1 MTHLGRRQLLGQL
14 AAGALCAVTVA
25 AVPRSATA
33 QLAPSND
40 PKTKRRGPVA
50 ILGGKLLLGSDE
62 PIADSV
68 ILLDEGKIRY
78 LGTDTAKA
86 KGARIISA
94 RGQLVTAGLVDLL
107 TRIGTTEVSLE
118 KTTRDDSHDTT
129 DPVRAAFRSA
139 DGYNPASSLI
149 AITRMQGVTS
159 VGVVPI
165 AGLVSGQSAWAD
177 LAGKLPD
184 DALARRSLAL
194 HVNLH
199 DAMHGAFGKSRGTA
213 WLRLRELLDDAQ
225 AYRKSR
231 AAYERRQ
238 VRELGASR
246 LDLEVVLRALEGRLP
261 VVFHV
266 DRASDIVGVLALAKA
281 NGLSAVLASAA
292 EGWKVADQIAK
303 AKVPA
308 IVYPLDHG
316 PRSFAALGAREDN
329 AALLHRA
336 GVTVALSTG
345 ESHNARKLR
354 QEVGNAIRAGLPRR
368 TALDAVTKVPAQI
381 VGMDKHY
388 GTPKVGRV
396 ANLVVW
402 SGDPFELSTQATHVL
417 IRGREIPL
425 RSRQTALLERYR

>member
-1 MTHLGRRQLLGQL
+1 MTRLGRRQLLGQL
-14 AAGALCAVTVA
+14 AAGALCVVTA
-25 AVPRSATA
+25 KTVPRFATA
-33 QLAPSND
+33 QPAARGD
-40 PKTKRRGPVA
+40 RKKTTTGPVA
-50 ILGGKLLLGSDE
+50 ILGGKLVLGHAE

-68 ILLDEGKIRY
+68 IVIEDGKLRY
-78 LGTDTAKA
+78 VGTDKAKA
-86 KGARIISA
+86 KGARTISA
-94 RGQLVTAGLVDLL
+94 GGQIITAGLVDLL

-118 KTTRDDSHDTT
+118 KSTRDDSHHTT

-139 DGYNPASSLI
+139 DGYNPASSLV

-159 VGVVPI
+159 VGVVPV
-165 AGLVSGQSAWAD
+165 AGLVTGQSAWAD

-184 DALARRSLAL
+184 DALASRSLAL

-213 WLRLRELLDDAQ
+213 WLRLRELLDDAK
-225 AYRKSR
+225 AYRANR
-231 AAYERRQ
+231 GAYERRQ

-246 LDLEVVLRALEGRLP
+246 LDLEVVVRALEGRLP

-266 DRASDIVGVLALAKA
+266 DRASDIVGVLTLAKE
-281 NGLSAVLASAA
+281 NGLRAVLASAA
-292 EGWKVADQIAK
+292 EGWKVADHIAK

-368 TALDAVTKVPAQI
+368 AALDAVTDAPARI
-381 VGMDKHY
+381 MGMDKHY
-388 GTPKVGRV
+388 GAPKAGRV

-402 SGDPFELSTQATHVL
+402 SGDPFELSTRVNKLL
-417 IRGREIPL
+417 IRGQEVPL
-425 RSRQTALLERYR
+425 RSRQTALFERYR

>member
-1 MTHLGRRQLLGQL
+1 MTRLARRQLLVQL
-14 AAGALCAVTVA
+14 AAGALGTVA
-25 AVPRSATA
+25 ATALPPWARAQPTPPSAPKKTPPGP
-33 QLAPSND
+33 LA
-40 PKTKRRGPVA
+40 
-50 ILGGKLLLGSDE
+50 IIGGTLLLGKAE

-68 ILLDEGKIRY
+68 VLIDEGELRY
-78 LGTDTAKA
+78 LGTDKTQA
-86 KGARIISA
+86 KGARTVSA
-94 RGQLVTAGLVDLL
+94 KGQMVTAGLVDLL

-118 KTTRDDSHDTT
+118 KTTRDDSHETA

-159 VGVVPI
+159 VGVVPV
-165 AGLVSGQSAWAD
+165 AGLVTGQSAWAD
-177 LAGKLPD
+177 LAGKLPR
-184 DALARRSLAL
+184 DALARPSLAL

-213 WLRLRELLDDAQ
+213 WLKLRELLDDGK
-225 AYRKSR
+225 AYRANR
-231 AAYERRQ
+231 AGYQRRQ
-238 VRELGASR
+238 IRKLGVSR
-246 LDLEVVLRALEGRLP
+246 LDLEVVVRALEGRLP

-266 DRASDIVGVLALAKA
+266 DRASDIAGVLTLAKD
-281 NGLSAVLASAA
+281 NGLRAVLASAA

-329 AALLHRA
+329 AALLHQA

-368 TALDAVTKVPAQI
+368 TALDAVTDAPARI
-381 VGMDKHY
+381 MGMDQAY
-388 GTPKVGRV
+388 GTPKVGR
-396 ANLVVW
+396 
-402 SGDPFELSTQATHVL
+402 
-417 IRGREIPL
+417 PL
-425 RSRQTALLERYR
+425 RAVDASHQGDHPGPRGAAPQSPDGALRALSLSGSPT